1 MRARFLVL
9 GALFAL
15 FALAACR
22 PSPAPTTGT
31 PPPIPSLDTPRAKIR
46 AELLKHT
53 PPGTTAAEVLRFI
66 ATALPPKPGVPEPK
80 LETRPA
86 SGPAATASGHPG
98 VQRISVDLG
107 NYVPNPSLLIQ
118 PIPLVIENR
127 VTAQW
132 AFDAEGRL
140 LDIFVDKTTQLGE

>member
-1 MRARFLVL
+1 MSARFLVL
-9 GALFAL
+9 AAILAF
-15 FALAACR
+15 AACG
-22 PSPAPTTGT
+22 PSPAPPAVT

-53 PPGTTAAEVLRFI
+53 PPGTTADDVLRFL
-66 ATALPPKPGVPEPK
+66 ATALPPKPGAPEPK
-80 LETRPA
+80 LEARPA

-98 VQRISVDLG
+98 TQRINVDLG
-107 NYVPNPSLLIQ
+107 NYEPNPGLILQ
-118 PIPLVIENR
+118 PIPLAIENR

-132 AFDAEGRL
+132 AFDAQGRL

>member
-1 MRARFLVL
+1 MRISLLIL
-9 GALFAL
+9 GAVFTLL
-15 FALAACR
+15 VACG
-22 PSPAPTTGT
+22 PSPTPPAAT

-53 PPGTTAAEVLRFI
+53 PPGTSAVEVLRFI
-66 ATALPPKPGVPEPK
+66 ATALPPKPDVPEPT
-80 LETRPA
+80 LEARPA
-86 SGPAATASGHPG
+86 TGPAATASGHPG

-107 NYVPNPSLLIQ
+107 KYEPNPGLLMQ
-118 PIPLVIENR
+118 PIPLAIENR

-140 LDIFVDKTTQLGE
+140 LDIFVDKATQLGD